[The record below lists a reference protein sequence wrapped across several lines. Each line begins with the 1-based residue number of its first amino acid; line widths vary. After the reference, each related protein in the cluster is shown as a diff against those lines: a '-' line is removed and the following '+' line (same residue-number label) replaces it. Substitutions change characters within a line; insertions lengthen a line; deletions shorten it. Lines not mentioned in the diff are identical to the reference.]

1 MNSYTELRNRQQEE
15 FNAFP
20 LGAAFSNAQ
29 FDEMMRKWGLEP
41 TDTDKI
47 YRLPGG
53 VFLRKSDSPAFDE
66 MVERQSREREQ
77 AMAADKTGLGYI
89 KDMFACELANHE
101 YGYTY
106 ELDDTLE
113 TLNLTLEE
121 IKADKR
127 LRSGLNAALK
137 KYYNYKYEI

>member
-1 MNSYTELRNRQQEE
+1 MFSDKRY
-15 FNAFP
+15 AP
-20 LGAAFSNAQ
+20 IAA
-29 FDEMMRKWGLEP
+29 
-41 TDTDKI
+41 
-47 YRLPGG
+47 
-53 VFLRKSDSPAFDE
+53 
-66 MVERQSREREQ
+66 
-77 AMAADKTGLGYI
+77 
-89 KDMFACELANHE
+89 ELANHE

>member
-1 MNSYTELRNRQQEE
+1 
-15 FNAFP
+15 
-20 LGAAFSNAQ
+20 
-29 FDEMMRKWGLEP
+29 
-41 TDTDKI
+41 
-47 YRLPGG
+47 
-53 VFLRKSDSPAFDE
+53 V
-66 MVERQSREREQ
+66 
-77 AMAADKTGLGYI
+77 
-89 KDMFACELANHE
+89 
-101 YGYTY
+101 